1 MTGTSII
8 VDDDSVTGAL
18 ERLYDAAGNLAPA
31 LKNIGEYETRVTKR
45 RFIDEKDPEGN
56 PWKDLNPLYAKT
68 KKGPGKLRG
77 QTRSLSEI
85 IYQVA
90 SDNVEIGTNVI
101 YARVHN
107 EGATIRPKN
116 GSALVFSMG
125 GQTFMVQS
133 VKIPKRQFLGISEAD
148 KVEIEAIIRDHFE
161 DAVGDQKPD

>member
-18 ERLYDAAGNLAPA
+18 QRLYDAAGNLAPA

-45 RFIDEKDPEGN
+45 RFIDEKDPEGT
-56 PWKDLNPLYAKT
+56 PWQDLHPLYAKT

-77 QTRSLSEI
+77 ETRSLSEI
-85 IYQVA
+85 VYQVA
-90 SDNVEIGTNVI
+90 SDSVEIGSNVI

-107 EGATIRPKN
+107 EGAVIKPKN
-116 GSALVFSMG
+116 AAALVFSMG

-148 KVEIEAIIRDHFE
+148 KEEIEAIVRDHFE
-161 DAVGDQKPD
+161 DAVGTGQPD

>member
-85 IYQVA
+85 VYQVA

-116 GSALVFSMG
+116 GSALVFAMG

-148 KVEIEAIIRDHFE
+148 KVEIEAIVRDHFE
-161 DAVGDQKPD
+161 DAVGREPAD